1 MTPVLEPPAIRR
13 IVVTLD
19 NSESAQS
26 VLDVAVR
33 LAAVLGAELE
43 GVFVEDI
50 NLIRLSG
57 LPFLREIRVW
67 SLAEEGIS
75 TQSMQRDLRALARQA
90 ERVFLEAAQAMGVGC
105 TFRVWRG
112 HASVETLS
120 ASFEADIISLR
131 GGPTLLYH
139 ARPLMNTRSPA
150 ASINVLFSASPAGR
164 QVSFDWA
171 QAASRHW
178 HARYAPAVTTPCGLP
193 TPRTRCCA
201 RRASTTAWKHSPAP
215 CCSCAEPRLCR
226 SEGSQSGGKFLLG
239 HRKCKGAIETVHRQQ
254 AFELVRVFLLV
265 EHDDPG
271 VGQAFDHRHHRLQGT
286 GAVAKI
292 RLVLARRR

>member
-1 MTPVLEPPAIRR
+1 MTPVVEPPAIRR
-13 IVVTLD
+13 IVVTL
-19 NSESAQS
+19 NSSESARS
-26 VLDVAVR
+26 VIDVAVR

-57 LPFLREIRVW
+57 LPFLREVRAW
-67 SLAEEGIS
+67 SLGEEGIS

-139 ARPLMNTRSPA
+139 ARPLMKTCSPA
-150 ASINVLFSASPAGR
+150 TPINVLFSASAAADRALAAACYLAGDLGAEIRVLLADHATPVTELEQRAGEILAGHGR
-164 QVSFDWA
+164 QASFVRLGA
-171 QAASRHW
+171 G
-178 HARYAPAVTTPCGLP
+178 GLP
-193 TPRTRCCA
+193 ALA
-201 RRASTTAWKHSPAP
+201 RAIRAS
-215 CCSCAEPRLCR
+215 
-226 SEGSQSGGKFLLG
+226 GNN
-239 HRKCKGAIETVHRQQ
+239 TV
-254 AFELVRVFLLV
+254 LLV
-265 EHDDPG
+265 DPAHPLLREAG
-271 VGQAFDHRHHRLQGT
+271 LNHCLEALT
-286 GAVAKI
+286 CP
-292 RLVLARRR
+292 VLFVR

>member
-1 MTPVLEPPAIRR
+1 MIPVVEPPAIRR

-19 NSESAQS
+19 SSESARS
-26 VLDVAVR
+26 ALDVAVR
-33 LAAVLGAELE
+33 LAAILGAELE

-57 LPFLREIRVW
+57 LPFLREVRAW

-139 ARPLMNTRSPA
+139 ARPSMKSRSPA
-150 ASINVLFSASPAGR
+150 AAPINVLFSASPAADRALAAACYLARDLGAEIR
-164 QVSFDWA
+164 VLLAENATPGA
-171 QAASRHW
+171 QLEQRAGEILAA
-178 HARYAPAVTTPCGLP
+178 HARQATFVRLGAGGLP
-193 TPRTRCCA
+193 ALA
-201 RRASTTAWKHSPAP
+201 RAIRASGNNTV
-215 CCSCAEPRLCR
+215 
-226 SEGSQSGGKFLLG
+226 LLADAAHPLLREAG
-239 HRKCKGAIETVHRQQ
+239 LNHCLEALNCPVL
-254 AFELVRVFLLV
+254 FVR
-265 EHDDPG
+265 
-271 VGQAFDHRHHRLQGT
+271 
-286 GAVAKI
+286 
-292 RLVLARRR
+292 

>member
-13 IVVTLD
+13 IVVTL
-19 NSESAQS
+19 NSSEPAQS

-33 LAAVLGAELE
+33 LAAILGAELE

-57 LPFLREIRVW
+57 LPFLREVRPW

-120 ASFEADIISLR
+120 ASFEADIITLR
-131 GGPTLLYH
+131 GGPMLLYH
-139 ARPLMNTRSPA
+139 ARPSMKSRSPA
-150 ASINVLFSASPAGR
+150 AAPINVLFGASPAADR
-164 QVSFDWA
+164 A
-171 QAASRHW
+171 LAAACYLAGDLGAEIRVLLADNATPGAELEQRAGEILAA
-178 HARYAPAVTTPCGLP
+178 HARQATFVRLGAGGLP
-193 TPRTRCCA
+193 ALA
-201 RRASTTAWKHSPAP
+201 RAIRAS
-215 CCSCAEPRLCR
+215 
-226 SEGSQSGGKFLLG
+226 GNN
-239 HRKCKGAIETVHRQQ
+239 TV
-254 AFELVRVFLLV
+254 LLV
-265 EHDDPG
+265 DPAHPLLREAG
-271 VGQAFDHRHHRLQGT
+271 LNHCLEALT
-286 GAVAKI
+286 CP
-292 RLVLARRR
+292 VLFVR